1 MNPPA
6 DKSQA
11 AVGVAGRNGVVIPQQ
26 SADRTGSDYRTYEVY
41 QRERV
46 GQSTEKIKPIQL
58 VSDAYRVD
66 PYPLLDILREN
77 YPCYRDWLGNCFWI
91 TRYDDV
97 TSVFTDEGNFET
109 RPKAWYYGLSHF
121 GRDLGEALP
130 VLEAQAACMDNRS
143 EDIAARLA
151 DGLKD
156 AGGGN
161 LATQFA
167 AGFAVELLLV
177 TWGIPVADTDQF
189 VSRYFA
195 MQRGTSWRPSL
206 QQAGK
211 QALDELVHY
220 FEELLAARRAD
231 PGDDMVSVLAQLEL
245 DDGPV
250 TAEDVVRTLLE
261 GDHQTL
267 HGALANLWYL
277 LLTHPQEFEKARAER
292 RLMKLAYLETLRHS
306 TPVLSAQRF
315 TRHEVERFG
324 RLLPAGALVV
334 CSAAAAN
341 RDPRVFDQPERYIAD
356 RADMCHR
363 EPRGQ
368 YRADGL
374 ASGIAF
380 ALGPPSKHPAVPED
394 RPRSAYALTRDAA
407 VTASQTLLATVG
419 DLRLAD
425 ASQPQLAALSVGEM
439 HTCWNLPVEV
449 PRG

>member
-1 MNPPA
+1 VSTPA
-6 DKSQA
+6 GKTSSLP
-11 AVGVAGRNGVVIPQQ
+11 GVAGRNGVVIPRH
-26 SADRTGSDYRTYEVY
+26 SADRSGADYRTYEVY

-58 VSDAYRVD
+58 TSDEYRVA

-91 TRYDDV
+91 TRYNDV
-97 TSVFTDEGNFET
+97 TSVFTDDANFET
-109 RPKAWYYGLSHF
+109 RPKIWYYDLSNF
-121 GRDLGEALP
+121 GRDLGQELA
-130 VLEAQAACMDNRS
+130 VLETQAACMDNRS

-151 DGLKD
+151 EGLLA

-161 LATQFA
+161 LATQFVA
-167 AGFAVELLLV
+167 SFAMEMLLV
-177 TWGIPVADTDQF
+177 TWGIPVADTDEF
-189 VSRYFA
+189 VRRYWA
-195 MQRGTSWRPSL
+195 MQRGTSWNPDL

-211 QALDELVHY
+211 QALQEMVSY
-220 FEELLAARRAD
+220 FEGLLEQRRAE
-231 PGDDMVSVLAQLEL
+231 PGDDMVSVIAQLEL
-245 DDGPV
+245 PDGPA
-250 TAEDVVRTLLE
+250 TATDVVRTLLE

-267 HGALANLWYL
+267 HGAMANLWFL
-277 LLTHPQEFEKARAER
+277 LLTHPQEFDKARSEA

-306 TPVLSAQRF
+306 APVLSAHRF
-315 TRHEVERFG
+315 ARHEVERFG

-341 RDPRVFDQPERYIAD
+341 RDPRVFKEPDRFIAD
-356 RADMCHR
+356 RRDMCQR

-394 RPRSAYALTRDAA
+394 RPRSVYALTRDSV
-407 VTASQTLLATVG
+407 VTASQTLLACVE
-419 DLRLAD
+419 DIRLSAG
-425 ASQPQLAALSVGEM
+425 AQPYLAALSVGEM
-439 HTCWNLPVEV
+439 FTCWNLPVEV
-449 PRG
+449 TRG